1 MLIMLNIKSLHLNQP
16 GLMLIEVLLALV
28 FSATLAIILLITSST
43 LTQTYKSN
51 TQSIAAR
58 IATTEIE
65 KLRKTAYASLPS
77 SGSFTD
83 PDLAKLTSGTASRT
97 MSSYQ
102 SSPDVKQAT
111 VTVNW
116 TQNGSPRQ
124 IVLDTLIYKNGI

>member
-1 MLIMLNIKSLHLNQP
+1 MP
-16 GLMLIEVLLALV
+16 GSKFCDQKRSGLVLIEVLMALL
-28 FSATLAIILLITSST
+28 FATTLAILLLITSST

-51 TQSIAAR
+51 TNSIAAR

-65 KLRKTAYASLPS
+65 NLRKTAYTSLPS
-77 SGSFTD
+77 SGPFTD
-83 PDLAKLTSGTASRT
+83 PDLAKLTSSSATLT
-97 MSSYQ
+97 ISSYQ

-124 IVLDTLIYKNGI
+124 VILDTLIYKNGI